1 MRLALIS
8 DIHGNLEALDTVLDD
23 IDTSA
28 AGARIV
34 CAGDVVG
41 YGPDPDACVDRLRSR
56 GIPCVMGNHEEMVLG
71 RRDFS
76 RCVHA
81 GITAAVWT
89 RQVITASTRVFLES
103 LPRCVEAA
111 PGVVVCHG
119 DLLDADTYVSDASR
133 ADEALVQLHAA
144 WPAARTLVCGHTH
157 HAALYSRATG
167 FEVVSAP
174 GERFLQPGTACV
186 VNPGAVGQS
195 RVKAPLACYAVL
207 DLQGA
212 CVTFRALGY
221 DHRTTIAKMRRAGL
235 VPSVVLLRPRGIWR
249 YVESLKQRWARHR
262 AEREP
267 TGGNGT

>member
-1 MRLALIS
+1 VRLALIS
-8 DIHGNLEALDTVLDD
+8 DVHGNLEALDTVLAD
-23 IDTSA
+23 IDAKTP
-28 AGARIV
+28 GARIV

-89 RQVITASTRVFLES
+89 RQEISASTRGFLES

-111 PGVVVCHG
+111 SGVIVCHG
-119 DLLDADTYVSDASR
+119 DLADADTYVSDASR
-133 ADEALVQLHAA
+133 ADAALAQLHAS
-144 WPAARTLVCGHTH
+144 WPDARTLVCGHTH

-167 FEVVSAP
+167 FEYVTP
-174 GERFLQPGTACV
+174 GDRSLQPGTVYV

-195 RVKAPLACYAVL
+195 RVRAPLACYAVL
-207 DLQGA
+207 DPGDA
-212 CVTFRALGY
+212 SVSFRALGY
-221 DHRTTIAKMRRAGL
+221 DHDTTIAKMRRAGL
-235 VPSVVLLRPRGIWR
+235 VPRVVLLRPKGIWR
-249 YVESLKQRWARHR
+249 CIESWKRRWARYW
-262 AEREP
+262 AERA
-267 TGGNGT
+267 TGSNGA